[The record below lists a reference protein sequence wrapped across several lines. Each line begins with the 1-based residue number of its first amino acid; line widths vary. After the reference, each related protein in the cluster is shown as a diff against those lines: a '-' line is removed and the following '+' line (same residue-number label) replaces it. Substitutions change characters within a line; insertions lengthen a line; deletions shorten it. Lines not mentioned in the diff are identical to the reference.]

1 MSKLRLVELRA
12 LEGRQVS
19 LALADGSRIDDS
31 QLVSAGRSRPRTI
44 WVFNNGTD
52 TFLPLE
58 KIIDVWE
65 AGPVRSS
72 AA

>member
-1 MSKLRLVELRA
+1 MGKLRLVELRA

-31 QLVSAGRSRPRTI
+31 QLVSAGRSRRAI
-44 WVFNNGTD
+44 WIFNNGTD
-52 TFLPLE
+52 TFVPLAE
-58 KIIDVWE
+58 VIDVWE
-65 AGPVRSS
+65 TRPVRSS